1 MAVAAGTLSRRK
13 KEESRA
19 AAKSKRDKIIL
30 AVGGVVLVGVF
41 AVEVL
46 PMLTKG
52 SSSPPPPA
60 PPALATPAPAAVVA
74 VGVVTP
80 ATIATDLR
88 RIAKLSTKDPFRPQ
102 LVTASTASSG
112 APKFAHGPAVRAKHF
127 VTKNPFKA
135 QLGAPAQT
143 AAAAPLATPPHVTP
157 ASSIQH
163 SSASKAPAG
172 YIVILRSLDS
182 RASAE
187 QEVKKAHAQGLTGA
201 SILYSSKYTSLRRGY
216 WVVYLSRYSSMA
228 AANSG
233 LQLARANGYASAYR
247 RPIKK

>member
-1 MAVAAGTLSRRK
+1 M
-13 KEESRA
+13 
-19 AAKSKRDKIIL
+19 
-30 AVGGVVLVGVF
+30 
-41 AVEVL
+41 
-46 PMLTKG
+46 
-52 SSSPPPPA
+52 
-60 PPALATPAPAAVVA
+60 
-74 VGVVTP
+74 TP
-80 ATIATDLR
+80 ATITADLR

-102 LVTASTASSG
+102 LVQNSAASSAG
-112 APKFAHGPAVRAKHF
+112 PKFAHGPAVRAKHF

-157 ASSIQH
+157 ASSSQH
-163 SSASKAPAG
+163 SSSASKAPAG

-216 WVVYLSRYSSMA
+216 WVVYLSKYSSMA